1 MTSEQVMHGLGKH
14 IYELSDDDITFALQV
29 SITERLQS
37 RLHWDL
43 RPVEKVLNACLTRP
57 ECLAGYIRCVF
68 KQTKSDFGMS

>member
-1 MTSEQVMHGLGKH
+1 MHGLGKH

-43 RPVEKVLNACLTRP
+43 RPVEKVLKT
-57 ECLAGYIRCVF
+57 IRWLQ
-68 KQTKSDFGMS
+68 QTPA